1 MTTKDLSRKQ
11 IILPIGNKNKI
22 KFMAS
27 SNNHVVNLNRALKN
41 IKSDIMADYVCSE
54 QYYYCY

>member
-27 SNNHVVNLNRALKN
+27 SSNHVVNLNRAFKN
-41 IKSDIMADYVCSE
+41 IKSDIMADYFCME
-54 QYYYCY
+54 QYYHCY